1 MAISGHFELPA
12 RAGVLEQVTYVGH
25 DSCSF
30 CDEHGEVVKTNG
42 RGHVM
47 TFPFR
52 NTPSGHAEPRD
63 AVDVKAHAY
72 EALETNATV
81 CGIKAPSPL
90 LQLPSFDIVNGI
102 AIDAMHC
109 VYLGAVKQLLGLW
122 FNSKNSGQRW
132 YCGNRVEMVDKRL
145 LEIKPP
151 SVITRVPRSIQ
162 HHAKFWKGNQLMRP
176 KLTLNI
182 W

>member
-1 MAISGHFELPA
+1 MDCIVCFDVTGIEVTLPDGVKKKSKVMAISGHFDLPA

-30 CDEHGEVVKTNG
+30 CDEDGEVVKTNG

-63 AVDVKAHAY
+63 AVDVKAHVY

-81 CGIKAPSPL
+81 S
-90 LQLPSFDIVNGI
+90 
-102 AIDAMHC
+102 
-109 VYLGAVKQLLGLW
+109 YL
-122 FNSKNSGQRW
+122 
-132 YCGNRVEMVDKRL
+132 YY
-145 LEIKPP
+145 
-151 SVITRVPRSIQ
+151 T
-162 HHAKFWKGNQLMRP
+162 
-176 KLTLNI
+176 
-182 W
+182 